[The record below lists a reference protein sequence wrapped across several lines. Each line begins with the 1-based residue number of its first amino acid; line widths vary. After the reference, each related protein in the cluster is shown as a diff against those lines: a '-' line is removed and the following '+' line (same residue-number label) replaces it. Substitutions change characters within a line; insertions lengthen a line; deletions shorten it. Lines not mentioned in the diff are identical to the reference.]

1 MVEISVALAF
11 WLTVVSKYSC
21 EQVSSSQLNFNQ
33 SDFQAKDLINQLL
46 EDSTLTEDKR
56 NGFKEKFKTIQ
67 ESAQKNESENGP
79 ENGNSVTFSP
89 NSAYPSLRSLFFKF
103 IMN

>member
-1 MVEISVALAF
+1 M
-11 WLTVVSKYSC
+11 
-21 EQVSSSQLNFNQ
+21 
-33 SDFQAKDLINQLL
+33 
-46 EDSTLTEDKR
+46 TEDKR

-89 NSAYPSLRSLFFKF
+89 NAAYPSLRSLVLNF
-103 IMN
+103 IIIYELISHKLEILSVSYRIVPAIKLMNCESTYNLNFNFLI